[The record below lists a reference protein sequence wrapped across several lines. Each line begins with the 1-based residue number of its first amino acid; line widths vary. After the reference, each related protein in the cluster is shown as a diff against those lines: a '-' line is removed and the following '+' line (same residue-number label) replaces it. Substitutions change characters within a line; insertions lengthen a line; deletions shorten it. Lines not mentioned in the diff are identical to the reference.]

1 MYVWQFQI
9 GLNITIMG
17 RTWDEFLQLCNIL
30 SSYCEDDEYFVVYV
44 HNLSYEFQFL
54 AGIYNFQ
61 KEEVFAVESRK
72 VLKCDMFQHI
82 EMRCAYLHS
91 NMSLAEFTNKMDVE
105 HKKLSGEDFDYSVV
119 RYPWTPL
126 TKKEINY
133 CVNDVL
139 GLVECIAKEFEI
151 DNDNLYTIPLT
162 STGYVRRDVKRAL
175 HIIPKSYIA
184 GLQPD
189 INVYTLLREMFR
201 GGNTHANRFHVGKIL
216 EDVFSDDM
224 SSAYP
229 YAICNCEFPVKPF
242 AYYGDCTSEELR
254 NYIHVRKKAAIM
266 RCRCFGARLKN
277 PFWGCPYIPRDKAR
291 HIVNGVYDNGRI
303 LQADYFEIS
312 INDIDLQIILS
323 EYDFEDLQFFDVYL
337 SSYGKLP
344 KPFIEVVIDYFVKK
358 TELKGVPGME
368 QYYMKSKNKL
378 NANYGMMAQ
387 DPIKQ
392 SIEYI
397 NGEFVERSDDIEELL
412 DESTRKAFLCY
423 QWGVW
428 VTSWVR
434 FRLEEGIQ
442 KCGDNFV
449 YCDTD
454 SVKHIG
460 KVDFKAF
467 NKQRMKESIANGS
480 FATDPKGITHYM
492 GVFEDDGHYSKFAT
506 LGAKKYCYQ
515 LPGETK
521 THCTIAGVNKKKG
534 GEELDKQGGI
544 TAFKPGFIFRDAG
557 GTESVYN
564 DNPEIKEIFVDGR
577 SLPITRNVAIMD
589 SEYTLGITAE
599 YEKLL
604 EDSKIFLTLCGR

>member
-1 MYVWQFQI
+1 MFVWQFQI
-9 GLNITIMG
+9 GLDITVMG
-17 RTWDEFLQLCNIL
+17 RTWDEFLELCKKL
-30 SSYCEDDEYFVVYV
+30 SMYCSENEYFVIYV

-54 AGIYNFQ
+54 AGIYEFEKN
-61 KEEVFAVESRK
+61 EVFAVDSRK
-72 VLKCDMFQHI
+72 VLKCDMFRHF
-82 EMRCAYLHS
+82 EFRCAYLHS

-105 HKKLSGEDFDYSVV
+105 HKKLSGEDFDYSII
-119 RYPWTPL
+119 RYPWTVL
-126 TKKEINY
+126 SDEEVSY

-139 GLVECIAKEFEI
+139 GLVECIIKEMEI
-151 DNDNLYTIPLT
+151 DGDNLYTIPLT
-162 STGYVRRDVKRAL
+162 STGYVRRDVKRAM
-175 HIIPKSYIA
+175 HIIPKSYIL

-189 INVYTLLREMFR
+189 VEIYRLLREMFR
-201 GGNTHANRFHVGKIL
+201 GGNTHANRFQVGKIL
-216 EDVFSDDM
+216 ENVYSDDM

-242 AYYGDCTSEELR
+242 VYFGDCTADELK

-266 RCRCFGARLKN
+266 RCRCFGVRLKN

-303 LQADYFEIS
+303 LSADYFEIS

-323 EYDFEDLQFFDVYL
+323 EYKFDDLQFFDVYF

-344 KPFIEVVIDYFVKK
+344 KPFIDVVIDYFVKK
-358 TELKGVPGME
+358 TELKGVVGME

-392 SIEYI
+392 SIEFI
-397 NGEFVERSDDIEELL
+397 NGVFVERCDDINDLL
-412 DESTRKAFLCY
+412 LESTRKAFLCY

-434 FRLEEGIQ
+434 FRLEEGIK

-454 SVKHIG
+454 SVKHLG
-460 KVDFKAF
+460 KVDFREY
-467 NKQRMKESIANGS
+467 NTLRRRESVQNGS
-480 FATDPKGITHYM
+480 FAKDPKGNIHYM
-492 GVFEDDGHYSKFAT
+492 GVFEDDGFYKKFST
-506 LGAKKYCYQ
+506 LGAKKYCFQ
-515 LPGETK
+515 LDGDSK
-521 THCTIAGVNKKKG
+521 TYCTIAGVNKKRG
-534 GEELDKQGGI
+534 GIELDKNGGME
-544 TAFKPGFIFRDAG
+544 AFRPGFVFKEAG
-557 GTESVYN
+557 GTESIYN
-564 DNPEIKEIFVDGR
+564 DNPEIKEICVDGNIVK
-577 SLPITRNVAIMD
+577 ITRNVAIID

-604 EDSKIFLTLCGR
+604 EDSKLFLTLCGR